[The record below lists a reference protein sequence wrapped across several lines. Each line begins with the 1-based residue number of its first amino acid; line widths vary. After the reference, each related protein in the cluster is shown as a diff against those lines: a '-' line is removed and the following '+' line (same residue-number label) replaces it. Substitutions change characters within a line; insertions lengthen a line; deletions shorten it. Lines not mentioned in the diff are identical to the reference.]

1 MVAFFLYCYFLP
13 QSAQRKHSVHRVG
26 FPSKHSQI
34 NKRALKMRYSISF
47 VTNEDDNEETSPV
60 FSMPPWS
67 TLFIFVKINIIVS

>member
-1 MVAFFLYCYFLP
+1 
-13 QSAQRKHSVHRVG
+13 
-26 FPSKHSQI
+26 
-34 NKRALKMRYSISF
+34 MRYSISF